1 MAKYFGRDGR
11 PCQRSEWSRL
21 RDDREYRIIR
31 EYDNGQVYVRL
42 EWLGE
47 VADPSTF
54 RDCWKMFALCVGNYN
69 ANGDIKE
76 DPVENGK
83 TFAYE
88 KDGIAAYEAFLERWT
103 ASHRNAD
110 GEFEEED
117 AFEFEEYAFE
127 DYAFEDY
134 AFEEEYAFEQED
146 AFEEADAFEEEGC
159 ICRVGGGRRPGQR
172 RWRFGKR

>member
-21 RDDREYRIIR
+21 RGDKSYAVIR
-31 EYDNGQVYVRL
+31 EYDNGQVYVKL
-42 EWLGE
+42 EWLG
-47 VADPSTF
+47 VIDDITVF
-54 RDCWKMFALCVGNYN
+54 RDCWKMFQLVVGNYT
-69 ANGDIKE
+69 ATCDLKP

-88 KDGIAAYEAFLERWT
+88 KDGIKAYEDFLERWT

-117 AFEFEEYAFE
+117 NSLKPPPPPNP
-127 DYAFEDY
+127 
-134 AFEEEYAFEQED
+134 D
-146 AFEEADAFEEEGC
+146 APSTDVSEISSVCLGSDD
-159 ICRVGGGRRPGQR
+159 VGV
-172 RWRFGKR
+172 W

>member
-117 AFEFEEYAFE
+117 NTLTPPPPP
-127 DYAFEDY
+127 DP
-134 AFEEEYAFEQED
+134 D
-146 AFEEADAFEEEGC
+146 APSSDVTQIKGIDLGDGDIGA
-159 ICRVGGGRRPGQR
+159 
-172 RWRFGKR
+172 W

>member
-11 PCQRSEWSRL
+11 PCQLVEWKRL
-21 RDDREYRIIR
+21 RGDKSYATIR
-31 EYDNGQVYVRL
+31 EYDNGQVYVKL
-42 EWLGE
+42 EWVGS

-54 RDCWKMFALCVGNYN
+54 RDCWKMFQLVVGNYT
-69 ANGDIKE
+69 ATCDLKP

-110 GEFEEED
+110 GEFEEEENALTPPPPPDPD
-117 AFEFEEYAFE
+117 APSTDASTIESVKLGE
-127 DYAFEDY
+127 DD
-134 AFEEEYAFEQED
+134 
-146 AFEEADAFEEEGC
+146 
-159 ICRVGGGRRPGQR
+159 VGV
-172 RWRFGKR
+172 W

>member
-110 GEFEEED
+110 GEFEEEENTLTPPPPPDPD
-117 AFEFEEYAFE
+117 APSTDASAVESVKLGE
-127 DYAFEDY
+127 DD
-134 AFEEEYAFEQED
+134 
-146 AFEEADAFEEEGC
+146 
-159 ICRVGGGRRPGQR
+159 VGV
-172 RWRFGKR
+172 W